1 MMDAA
6 FISLQLNYFLF
17 YTINTYCTIFQ
28 GSTGEPK
35 AALATHFKMVNNA
48 FLLGKRIELS
58 DKHHTI
64 CVQLPPF
71 HIYGTLAGIVASLHH
86 GSTIVL
92 PTNGYQPSKA
102 LDVIKNEK
110 YVTTINQIFL

>member
-1 MMDAA
+1 MMVAA
-6 FISLQLNYFLF
+6 FISLQLIYFLF
-17 YTINTYCTIFQ
+17 CTINTYSTTFQ
-28 GSTGEPK
+28 GSTGQPK
-35 AALATHFKMVNNA
+35 AALTTHFKMVNNG
-48 FLLGKRIELS
+48 FLLGKKIELS
-58 DKHHTI
+58 NKHHKI

-71 HIYGTLAGIVASLHH
+71 HIYGTLSGIVASLHH